1 MRLRPLA
8 ASIAA
13 ALLVLSP
20 AMAVQPHPVQHTWNG
35 DLTLDQ
41 AIRLSLKQNPNVLKA
56 LWQIEQ
62 TRGQIIDVRSEALPH
77 VALTSSYFQQSK
89 TLLAGRGGNIS
100 NSTAGTNSTGSNS
113 FNTSDLSKQIANIP
127 GVSQSAAGQVA
138 SAVQNSVSQAQGSQP
153 STSSFGGGDIS
164 WNVDVQVTQ
173 TLYAGGAIRS
183 AINIAKFTD
192 DSSYFNLRDVI
203 DQTIDTVRQQFYTV
217 LLNRELIK
225 VQEESVKLLQDQLKD
240 QQNRFEA
247 GTVPRFNVLQAE
259 VALANQQ
266 PQLITAKNNY
276 VISEYQLAKTL
287 GIDPGPSGQTTYNAV
302 GSLDVHERPLGLRN
316 AIQMGIEHRPFLK
329 VQRLTILIQKEQVKV
344 ALSGYK
350 PTLSANGGYEVRNNS
365 TTSHL
370 DETVDGW
377 FFGISGQ
384 WNIFDGLQTYGKVKE
399 ARASLES
406 AKVNYDD
413 SVHQVELEV
422 QQAYANLQ
430 TARETI
436 RSQAKVVEQALEAV
450 RLATERLAAGAGT
463 QLDVLNAQVQL
474 TTARSTELQARA
486 NYNTAMAE
494 FDRVTATATAYAE
507 TFTDPLIAHTK
518 KPKDPWFVDTRDPY
532 TLKTGGSSDN
542 ATPAPTPRKKKKQ
555 SPQ

>member
-20 AMAVQPHPVQHTWNG
+20 ALAVQPKPIKHTWSG

-41 AIRLSLKQNPNVLKA
+41 AIKLALKQNPNVLKA

-62 TRGQIIDVRSEALPH
+62 TRGQIIEVRAQALPH
-77 VALTSSYFQQSK
+77 VALTSTYFQQSK
-89 TLLAGRGGNIS
+89 SLLARSGGNLSNNSAGTS
-100 NSTAGTNSTGSNS
+100 NSNSNNGLN
-113 FNTSDLSKQIANIP
+113 DLQKQLSNIP
-127 GVSQSAAGQVA
+127 GVSQSAAEQVA
-138 SAVQNSVSQAQGSQP
+138 STVQSAVSQAAGAQP
-153 STSSFGGGDIS
+153 SSSSGGSNIGGGDIS
-164 WNVDVQVTQ
+164 WNVDVQVSQ
-173 TLYAGGAIRS
+173 VLYAGGSVRA

-192 DSSYFNLRDVI
+192 DSSYFNLRDII

-225 VQEESVKLLQDQLKD
+225 VQEESVKLLEDQLKD

-266 PQLITAKNNY
+266 PQLISARNNY

-302 GSLDVHERPLGLRN
+302 GNLEVHERPLGLRN

-329 VQRLTILIQKEQVKV
+329 VQRLTILIQKEQIKV

-350 PTLSANGGYEVRNNS
+350 PTLTANGGYEVRNNP

-370 DETVDGW
+370 DDTIDGW
-377 FFGISGQ
+377 FFGINGQ
-384 WNIFDGLQTYGKVKE
+384 WNIFDGLETFGKVKA
-399 ARASLES
+399 ARAALES

-422 QQAYANLQ
+422 QQAYANVQ

-436 RSQAKVVEQALEAV
+436 RSQEKVVEQALEAV

-486 NYNTAMAE
+486 NYNTALAE
-494 FDRVTATATAYAE
+494 FDRVTATATSYAE
-507 TFTDPLIAHTK
+507 TFSDPLLVRHRV
-518 KPKDPWFVDTRDPY
+518 PQDPVFVDTRDPY
-532 TLKTGGSSDN
+532 TLKTGGAADK
-542 ATPAPTPRKKKKQ
+542 ATPSPTPKKKRK
-555 SPQ
+555 

>member
-1 MRLRPLA
+1 MRLLPLA
-8 ASIAA
+8 ATFAA
-13 ALLVLSP
+13 VALVFSD
-20 AMAVQPHPVQHTWNG
+20 AGAVQPRPIQHSVTG

-41 AIRLSLKQNPNVLKA
+41 AIKLALKQNPNVLKA
-56 LWQIEQ
+56 LWQIEN
-62 TRGQIIDVRSEALPH
+62 TRGQIIEVRAEALPH

-89 TLLAGRGGNIS
+89 TLLQGRGSNGSSGLSGTSSSSSS
-100 NSTAGTNSTGSNS
+100 NST
-113 FNTSDLSKQIANIP
+113 SDLAKQLSGIP
-127 GVSQSAAGQVA
+127 GLTQSAAEQVV
-138 SAVQNSVSQAQGSQP
+138 SAVQNSQSQSSQAQT
-153 STSSFGGGDIS
+153 STGGGDIS
-164 WNVDVQVTQ
+164 WNVEVQVSQ
-173 TLYAGGAIRS
+173 VLYAGGQVRA
-183 AINIAKFTD
+183 AINIARFTD

-217 LLNRELIK
+217 LLNRELIT
-225 VQEESVKLLQDQLKD
+225 VQEESVRLLADQLKD

-266 PQLITAKNNY
+266 PQLISARNNY
-276 VISEYQLAKTL
+276 LISEYQLAKTL
-287 GIDPGPSGQTTYNAV
+287 GIDPGPQGQTTYHAV
-302 GSLDVHERPLGLRN
+302 GKLQVNERPLGLRN

-344 ALSGYK
+344 ALAGYK
-350 PTLSANGGYEVRNNS
+350 PQLNANGGYEVRNS
-365 TTSHL
+365 SLTSHL
-370 DETVDGW
+370 DDTIDGW
-377 FFGISGQ
+377 FFGINGQ
-384 WNIFDGLQTYGKVKE
+384 WNIFDGLETYGKVKA

-422 QQAYANLQ
+422 QQAYANVQ

-436 RSQAKVVEQALEAV
+436 RSQQKTVEQALEAV

-486 NYNTAMAE
+486 NYNTALAE
-494 FDRVTATATAYAE
+494 FDRVTATATSYAE
-507 TFTDPLIAHTK
+507 TFNDPLLVRRK
-518 KPKDPWFVDTRDPY
+518 VPKDPVFVDTGDVHDKP
-532 TLKTGGSSDN
+532 LP
-542 ATPAPTPRKKKKQ
+542 TPRETPRKKSK
-555 SPQ
+555 

>member
-1 MRLRPLA
+1 MRLRPFAASLA
-8 ASIAA
+8 AAI
-13 ALLVLSP
+13 VVFSP
-20 AMAVQPHPVQHTWNG
+20 AFAVQPSPVKHAWVG
-35 DLTLDQ
+35 DLSLDQ
-41 AIRLSLKQNPNVLKA
+41 AIRLALKQNPNVLKA
-56 LWQIEQ
+56 LWQIQ
-62 TRGQIIDVRSEALPH
+62 NTLGQIIEVRAEALPH
-77 VALTSSYFQQSK
+77 VALTSTYFQESK
-89 TLLAGRGGNIS
+89 SLLAGRGGNLS
-100 NSTAGTNSTGSNS
+100 GTTSGTNTSPSSTNS
-113 FNTSDLSKQIANIP
+113 GSDLSKQLSNIP
-127 GVSQSAAGQVA
+127 GLSQSAAQQVI
-138 SAVQNSVSQAQGSQP
+138 STVQSNQSQASGAQP
-153 STSSFGGGDIS
+153 TTSSSSSTGGGDIS
-164 WNVDVQVTQ
+164 WNVDVQVSQ
-173 TLYAGGAIRS
+173 TLYAGGSIGAAIR
-183 AINIAKFTD
+183 IAKFTD
-192 DSSYFNLRDVI
+192 DSSYFSLRDTI

-217 LLNRELIK
+217 LLNRELIT
-225 VQEESVKLLQDQLKD
+225 VQEESVKLLEDQLKD

-266 PQLITAKNNY
+266 PQLISARNNY

-287 GIDPGPSGQTTYNAV
+287 GIDPGPQGQTTYHAV
-302 GSLDVHERPLGLRN
+302 GNLEVHERPLGLRN

-344 ALSGYK
+344 ALAGYK
-350 PTLSANGGYEVRNNS
+350 PTLTANGGYEVRNNP

-384 WNIFDGLQTYGKVKE
+384 WNIFDGLATYGQVKA

-422 QQAYANLQ
+422 QQAYANVQ

-450 RLATERLAAGAGT
+450 RLAQERLAAGAGT

-486 NYNTAMAE
+486 NYNTALAE
-494 FDRVTATATAYAE
+494 FDRVTATATSYAE
-507 TFTDPLIAHTK
+507 TFNDPLLVHHK
-518 KPKDPWFVDTRDPY
+518 VPSDPWFVDTRDAHSTALPV
-532 TLKTGGSSDN
+532 TKGSS
-542 ATPAPTPRKKKKQ
+542 RKNGK
-555 SPQ
+555 

>member
-8 ASIAA
+8 ASVAA

-20 AMAVQPHPVQHTWNG
+20 ALAVQPKPIQHTWKG

-41 AIRLSLKQNPNVLKA
+41 AIRLALQQNPNVLKA
-56 LWQIEQ
+56 LWLIEQ
-62 TRGQIIDVRSEALPH
+62 TRGQIIEVRAQALPH

-100 NSTAGTNSTGSNS
+100 NSTAGTTTTSNS
-113 FNTSDLSKQIANIP
+113 SSSSDLQKQISNIP
-127 GVSQSAAGQVA
+127 GVSQSAAEQVS
-138 SAVQNSVSQAQGSQP
+138 SAVQSSISQASGSQP
-153 STSSFGGGDIS
+153 STTSFGGGDIS

-173 TLYAGGAIRS
+173 TLYAGGSVRA

-192 DSSYFNLRDVI
+192 DSSYFSLRDTI

-266 PQLITAKNNY
+266 PQLISARNNY

-302 GSLDVHERPLGLRN
+302 GNLDVNERPLGLRN

-370 DETVDGW
+370 DDTVDGW
-377 FFGISGQ
+377 FFGVSGQ
-384 WNIFDGLQTYGKVKE
+384 WNIFDGLETYGKVKA

-436 RSQAKVVEQALEAV
+436 RSQAKVVEEALEAV

-507 TFTDPLIAHTK
+507 TFSDPLLVRHRV
-518 KPKDPWFVDTRDPY
+518 PRDPVFVDTRDPY
-532 TLKTGGSSDN
+532 TYKTGGSSDS
-542 ATPAPTPRKKKKQ
+542 ATPAPTPRKKKK
-555 SPQ
+555 

>member
-1 MRLRPLA
+1 MRIRPLA

-13 ALLVLSP
+13 VAILFSP
-20 AMAVQPHPVQHTWNG
+20 ALAVQPRPTQHSWKG
-35 DLTLDQ
+35 DITLDQ
-41 AIRLSLKQNPNVLKA
+41 AIKLALQQNPNVLKA
-56 LWQIEQ
+56 LWQIEL
-62 TRGQIIDVRSEALPH
+62 TRGQIIEVRAEALPH
-77 VALTSSYFQQSK
+77 VALTSEYFQQSK
-89 TLLAGRGGNIS
+89 SLLVRNSGGGNAS
-100 NSTAGTNSTGSNS
+100 GNTGTGNNGASG
-113 FNTSDLSKQIANIP
+113 DLAKQLQNIP
-127 GVSQSAAGQVA
+127 GLSQSTADQVVSAVKSSVSQS
-138 SAVQNSVSQAQGSQP
+138 SQAQP
-153 STSSFGGGDIS
+153 STGGGDIS
-164 WNVDVQVTQ
+164 WNVDVQVSQ
-173 TLYAGGAIRS
+173 VLYAGGQIRS

-259 VALANQQ
+259 VQLANQQ
-266 PQLITAKNNY
+266 PQLIAARNNY
-276 VISEYQLAKTL
+276 LISEYQLAKTL
-287 GIDPGPSGQTTYNAV
+287 GIDPGPQGQTTYNAV
-302 GSLDVHERPLGLRN
+302 GELRVYERPLGLRN
-316 AIQMGIEHRPFLK
+316 AIQMAIEHRPFLK
-329 VQRLTILIQKEQVKV
+329 VQRLSILIQKEQVKV
-344 ALSGYK
+344 ALAGYK
-350 PTLSANGGYEVRNNS
+350 PTLSANGGYEVRNNA

-370 DETVDGW
+370 DQTIDGW
-377 FFGISGQ
+377 FFGINGQ
-384 WNIFDGLQTYGKVKE
+384 WNIFDGLETYGKVKA

-406 AKVNYDD
+406 SKVNYDD

-422 QQAYANLQ
+422 QQAYANVQ

-486 NYNTAMAE
+486 NYNTALAE
-494 FDRVTATATAYAE
+494 FDRVTATATSYAE
-507 TFTDPLIAHTK
+507 TFSDPLLLNHK
-518 KPKDPWFVDTRDPY
+518 VPKDPAFVDLADPY
-532 TLKTGGSSDN
+532 RTSSTDKTVKTVKVKPTPTPTP
-542 ATPAPTPRKKKKQ
+542 TPALKKKK
-555 SPQ
+555 